1 MSTQLMEITDNDFD
15 AQVKTSDQPVLVD
28 FWAPWC
34 GPCKA
39 IGPAVAALAGT
50 YGDRMAFGK
59 CNVDDNPA
67 VAGQFGIRSIP
78 TLIIFQG
85 GQPVN
90 VIHGLVPQKEIE
102 TAIEA
107 VLSGRPED
115 LRLSPFHRPA

>member
-15 AQVKTSDQPVLVD
+15 AQVKTSNQPVLVD

-39 IGPAVAALAGT
+39 IGPAVEALAGT
-50 YGDRMAFGK
+50 YGDRMAFAK
-59 CNVDDNPA
+59 CNVDNNPA
-67 VAGQFGIRSIP
+67 VAGQLGIRSIP

-85 GQPVN
+85 GEPVN

>member
-1 MSTQLMEITDNDFD
+1 MSTPLMEITDADFD
-15 AQVKTSDQPVLVD
+15 AQVKTSEQPVLVD

-39 IGPAVAALAGT
+39 IGPVVEALAGT
-50 YGDRMAFGK
+50 YGDRMAFAK
-59 CNVDDNPA
+59 CNVDSNPA
-67 VAGQFGIRSIP
+67 VAGQFSIRSIP

-107 VLSGRPED
+107 VLSGSPETAKI
-115 LRLSPFHRPA
+115 SPFQHFA